1 MPWLETIATVIS
13 SIVGGLIAT
22 LLAAYLPRRTVAAS
36 SREAF
41 MFALKDYENAF
52 SELLDK
58 TKKYILLALSLQYIA
73 GLVPLLILFSILRAS
88 PALIM
93 IATTCIIFL
102 ITISPMFAAFIID
115 VATPLRK
122 SNRSIKSALNGI
134 INNASPATF
143 TAVGA
148 SVQLLSIMIS
158 DKLPWQFDLAEIIWL
173 LVTWLF
179 IAYFPKIL
187 DFIFKYIAYFKYDET
202 IPWDLELANIW
213 LSDPDIRRGD
223 SANRSPIAALF
234 LDNGQKVEGRL
245 VRVKVWGM
253 ILEDTSKRAKL
264 YIRWERIVTVELMAA
279 TN

>member
-1 MPWLETIATVIS
+1 MV
-13 SIVGGLIAT
+13 T
-22 LLAAYLPRRTVAAS
+22 LLAAYLPRRTVVAS

-52 SELLDK
+52 SELLNK
-58 TKKYILLALSLQYIA
+58 TRDYIFLASFLQYIT
-73 GLVPLLILFSILRAS
+73 GFVPLLILFSILRAS

-102 ITISPMFAAFIID
+102 ITFSPMFAEFIID
-115 VATPLRK
+115 VVTPLRK
-122 SNRSIKSALNGI
+122 PNRSMESALNGI
-134 INNASPATF
+134 INNVSPATF

-148 SVQLLSIMIS
+148 SVLLLSIMIN
-158 DKLPWQFDLAEIIWL
+158 DKLPWQFDLVI
-173 LVTWLF
+173 LVQFLVMWLF

-187 DFIFKYIAYFKYDET
+187 DFIFKYIADFKYDET
-202 IPWDLELANIW
+202 IPWDLKLVNIW

-223 SANRSPIAALF
+223 SANGSPFVALF

-253 ILEDTSKRAKL
+253 ILQDTSKRAKL

>member
-1 MPWLETIATVIS
+1 MV
-13 SIVGGLIAT
+13 T
-22 LLAAYLPRRTVAAS
+22 LLAAYLPRRNVAAS

-41 MFALKDYENAF
+41 IFALKDYENTF

-73 GLVPLLILFSILRAS
+73 GFVPLLILFSILRAS

-93 IATTCIIFL
+93 IATTYIIIL
-102 ITISPMFAAFIID
+102 ITFGRMFAVFIID

-122 SNRSIKSALNGI
+122 SNRSMESALNGI
-134 INNASPATF
+134 IDNVSPATF
-143 TAVGA
+143 TAVGV
-148 SVQLLSIMIS
+148 SVLLLSMMIN
-158 DKLPWQFDLAEIIWL
+158 DKLPWQFDLAIIIWL
-173 LVTWLF
+173 LATWLF

-202 IPWDLELANIW
+202 IPWDLELVDIW
-213 LSDPDIRRGD
+213 LSDPDIKRGD
-223 SANRSPIAALF
+223 SANGSPIVALF